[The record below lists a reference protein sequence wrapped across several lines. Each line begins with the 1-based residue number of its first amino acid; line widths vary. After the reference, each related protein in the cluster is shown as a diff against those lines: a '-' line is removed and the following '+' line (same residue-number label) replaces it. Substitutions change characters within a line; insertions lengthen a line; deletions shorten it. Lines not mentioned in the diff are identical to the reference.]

1 MVIDLFNFN
10 DYVKDKEKYESEKAQ
25 VKEMLLLDFS
35 IRKSMVTL
43 VIGDY
48 RGEHSIG
55 FVLLNMILFA
65 PFVGNN
71 ISVSFDDLF
80 NEEDLTA
87 DALENHVNKIVDRF
101 KEANISYENV
111 RYGIASLLNEASDI
125 SGDLN
130 VKAGHG
136 LSYLG
141 FLKVMNTDREAYE
154 MFHPTIN
161 SGQFSDIEKQSN
173 KLGKTIIN
181 YFKEH
186 SDTEL
191 HPYVASETG
200 INKKQLTQ
208 FLGFVGLK
216 PDIDGSVIP
225 VAIQDNFLNG
235 LTKLESYYI
244 NSKGTRQALIT
255 NYKMVRRSGYLTRKL
270 SLSMIDRFHD
280 DNILDCGTNY
290 FVLYSVDNAKK
301 LAQIEGRHYYVLD
314 DTGHKTDDDL
324 LTVKKTDTHLIGTK
338 IGLRSPV
345 TCCGKHV
352 CATCYGREL
361 SRINKD
367 INTGLTAVLKLT
379 EPITQRLL
387 SAKHL
392 LTTNTDKV
400 EWDDVF
406 KTYFYVNMNNVYFNS
421 DNISISFNAPTNDD
435 FDEEEDM
442 FYIRQFVIKINGERK
457 EHTIDS
463 PVKLFIN
470 PKILDKATSD
480 EIIASASMLDEEE
493 YIFKYQ
499 TKNNVLSKSLQQVID
514 LIESSSH
521 LGISEYNA
529 FVNKFDDLLIEN
541 GLDYIKSVHI
551 EMITSNLIRNADT
564 GKRLDFSKDILDPY
578 VINRISK
585 SVITAPISVSMSFE
599 RINDQLV
606 DLNTYEKTESS
617 LMDYLFR

>member
-1 MVIDLFNFN
+1 MVIDLFDFN
-10 DYVKDKEKYESEKAQ
+10 DYVKDKEKYEKEKAQ
-25 VKEMLLLDFS
+25 LKDILLLDFT
-35 IRKSMVTL
+35 IRKSPVTL
-43 VIGDY
+43 KIGDY
-48 RGEHSIG
+48 SGEHTVG

-65 PFVGNN
+65 PFAGSNL
-71 ISVSFDDLF
+71 SVSFDDLF
-80 NEEDLTA
+80 TDSDLTA
-87 DALENHVNKIVDRF
+87 DALEHHVNKIIDRF
-101 KEANISYENV
+101 KEADIPYENV
-111 RYGIASLLNEASDI
+111 RVGIANLLNEASDI

-173 KLGKTIIN
+173 KLGKTILN

-200 INKKQLTQ
+200 INKKQFTQ

-270 SLSMIDRFHD
+270 SLSMIDRYHD
-280 DNILDCGTNY
+280 NNIFDCGTNY
-290 FVLYSVDNAKK
+290 FVQYSVDNAKK

-314 DTGHKTDDDL
+314 DTGHKINNDL
-324 LTVKKTDTHLIGTK
+324 LTAKKTDTHLIGTK

-361 SRINKD
+361 SKINKD

-406 KTYFYVNMNNVYFNS
+406 KTYFYVNMNNIYFNS
-421 DNISISFNAPTNDD
+421 DIISISFNAPTNDD
-435 FDEEEDM
+435 YDEEEDM
-442 FYIRQFVIKINGERK
+442 FFIRQFIIKVNGERK

-470 PKILDKATSD
+470 PKILDRATSD
-480 EIIASASMLDEEE
+480 EIVASASMLDEEE

-514 LIESSSH
+514 LIESSAH

-551 EMITSNLIRNADT
+551 EMITSNLIRNAET

-578 VINRISK
+578 IINRISK
-585 SVITAPISVSMSFE
+585 AVITAPISVSMSFK

>member
-1 MVIDLFNFN
+1 MVEFFDFNEYLVN
-10 DYVKDKEKYESEKAQ
+10 SHKYLEEKQLIKDQILTNYETRRNQVTVK
-25 VKEMLLLDFS
+25 
-35 IRKSMVTL
+35 
-43 VIGDY
+43 IGEDEET
-48 RGEHSIG
+48 RSLG

-65 PFVGNN
+65 PYVGH
-71 ISVSFDDLF
+71 SQLPLSFNDLF
-80 NEEDLTA
+80 DKQDLTA
-87 DALENHVNKIVDRF
+87 DDLNEYVDRVISKF
-101 KEANISYENV
+101 KEYEV
-111 RYGIASLLNEASDI
+111 PYDHIREGIAVLLNEASDI

-141 FLKVMNTDREAYE
+141 FLKVMNEDKSTHS
-154 MFHPTIN
+154 MFNPDITY
-161 SGQFSDIEKQSN
+161 GQFNDIEKQSN
-173 KLGKTIIN
+173 ALGKQIIN

-186 SDTEL
+186 ENTEL
-191 HPYVASETG
+191 HPYVASDTG

-225 VAIQDNFLNG
+225 VAIEDNFLNG
-235 LTKLESYYI
+235 LKKLESYYI

-280 DNILDCGTNY
+280 NNIFDCGTSHYVIFN
-290 FVLYSVDNAKK
+290 VDNQKK
-301 LAQIEGRHYYVLD
+301 KNQIIGRHYYELD
-314 DTGHKTDDDL
+314 DTGHKINDLL
-324 LTVKKTDTHLIGTK
+324 LTVKADSDIIGRK

-361 SRINKD
+361 SEINKN

-400 EWDDVF
+400 EWGEQF
-406 KTYFYVNMNNVYFNS
+406 LSYLYVNMNNVYFKD
-421 DNISISFNAPTNDD
+421 DNVTVTFAYPTNEDY
-435 FDEEEDM
+435 DEDEDM
-442 FYIRQFVIKINGERK
+442 FYTQTITLKNSTDRK
-457 EHTIDS
+457 EHVYTS
-463 PVKLFIN
+463 PVRLYIN
-470 PKILDKATSD
+470 PKLLKDSTCDVTI
-480 EIIASASMLDEEE
+480 SASSVDEDE

-514 LIESSSH
+514 LIESTGH
-521 LGISEYNA
+521 LGISEYND

-541 GLDYIKSVHI
+541 GLDYIKSIHV
-551 EMITSNLIRNADT
+551 EMISSNLIRNADT
-564 GKRLDFSKDILDPY
+564 GKRLDFSQDILEPY

-585 SVITAPISVSMSFE
+585 AIMTAPISVSMSFE
-599 RINDQLV
+599 RINDQLI
-606 DLNTYEKTESS
+606 DLNTYNKTEPS

>member
-1 MVIDLFNFN
+1 MLKFFDFNEYAK
-10 DYVKDKEKYESEKAQ
+10 DYEKYSTEKESIKEQILLNYESRKDQ
-25 VKEMLLLDFS
+25 VTIK
-35 IRKSMVTL
+35 
-43 VIGDY
+43 IGETEEN
-48 RGEHSIG
+48 RSLG

-65 PFVGNN
+65 PFVGHPQVALDKN
-71 ISVSFDDLF
+71 DLF
-80 NEEDLTA
+80 DKQDLTA
-87 DALENHVNKIVDRF
+87 DDLNDHIDHIINKF
-101 KEANISYENV
+101 KSYGISYDDTRAGV
-111 RYGIASLLNEASDI
+111 AVLLNEASDI
-125 SGDLN
+125 SGELN
-130 VKAGHG
+130 IRAGHG

-141 FLKVMNTDREAYE
+141 FLKVMSEDHTTRDLFN
-154 MFHPTIN
+154 PNIK
-161 SGQFSDIEKQSN
+161 SGQFNDIEKQSN
-173 KLGKTIIN
+173 QLGKTIIN

-186 SDTEL
+186 ENTEL
-191 HPYVASETG
+191 HPYVASDTG

-225 VAIQDNFLNG
+225 VAIEDNFLNG
-235 LTKLESYYI
+235 LRKLESYYI

-270 SLSMIDRFHD
+270 SLSMIDRYHD
-280 DNILDCGTNY
+280 NNILDCGTNH
-290 FVLYSVDNAKK
+290 FVLFNVDNQKK
-301 LAQIEGRHYYVLD
+301 KKQILGRHYYELD
-314 DTGHKTDDDL
+314 DSGHKINDLL
-324 LTVKKTDTHLIGTK
+324 LTVREDSDIIGKK

-361 SRINKD
+361 SEINKH

-400 EWDDVF
+400 EWSEQF
-406 KTYFYVNMNNVYFNS
+406 LSYMYVNMNNVYFND
-421 DNISISFNAPTNDD
+421 DNVSVSFAFPTNEEY
-435 FDEEEDM
+435 DEDEDM
-442 FYIRQFVIKINGERK
+442 FYTQTITLKNVNDRK
-457 EHTIDS
+457 EYVYES
-463 PVKLFIN
+463 PVRLYIN
-470 PKILDKATSD
+470 PKLLKGENSD
-480 EIIASASMLDEEE
+480 ITVTTNSLDEDE
-493 YIFKYQ
+493 YVFKYQ

-514 LIESSSH
+514 LIESTGH
-521 LGISEYNA
+521 LGIAEYND

-564 GKRLDFSKDILDPY
+564 GKRLDFSHDTLEPY

-585 SVITAPISVSMSFE
+585 AIMTAPISVSMSFE

-606 DLNTYEKTESS
+606 DLNTYIKDEPS